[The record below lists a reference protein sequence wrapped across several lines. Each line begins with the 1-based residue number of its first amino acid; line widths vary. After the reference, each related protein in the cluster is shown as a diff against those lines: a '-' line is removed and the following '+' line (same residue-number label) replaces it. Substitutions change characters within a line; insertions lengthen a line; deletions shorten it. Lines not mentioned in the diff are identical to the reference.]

1 MSSPCTGQLWP
12 FFVSSTLGEKM
23 KLSNRRRML
32 TLAAIILSGSAF
44 SNAAWTQTQETL
56 KFGLAMPLSG
66 SQALYGAD
74 QVKAAQ
80 WAVADI
86 NAKGGVNG
94 KKLEMIVVD
103 TQADPQLGITAVK
116 RLISVDKVPV
126 FITAWSSVVKAVA
139 PIANREKVLELSV
152 GANSPDIAKLGDYV
166 YTTFP
171 LAEVDVSRVADYTF
185 KTLGKKTAAVMYI
198 NNDSGVEGAAI
209 YKNVF
214 EKAGGKVVAFEAYD
228 TKATDF
234 TGALLKIRAAN
245 PDVIHIQGLVADLPQ
260 VIAQMRQ
267 LGLQQRVS
275 TYSAGYNPK
284 VIEQLGVAAEGL
296 IVTSLAP
303 GIKDNANLAPF
314 IARWKDTEKRV
325 PNGLPYTQYLY
336 DAPYLVAELY
346 RWVEK
351 NKLPATGENMRKALI
366 TMKNFELPL
375 TGVLQVGEDHRV
387 NKPVYLLTVDKGQF
401 VPLATIK

>member
-1 MSSPCTGQLWP
+1 
-12 FFVSSTLGEKM
+12 M
-23 KLSNRRRML
+23 KISNRRRL
-32 TLAAIILSGSAF
+32 LALSALIMSGAAF
-44 SNAAWTQTQETL
+44 TGAALAQGKETL

-94 KKLEMIVVD
+94 KQLEMIVLD
-103 TQADPQLGITAVK
+103 TQADPQLGINAVN
-116 RLISVDKVPV
+116 RLASVDKVPV

-139 PIANREKVLELSV
+139 PIANREKILELSV

-171 LAEVDVSRVADYTF
+171 LAEVDVSGLAKYTYT
-185 KTLGKKTAAVMYI
+185 TLGKKTAAVMYI

-209 YKNVF
+209 YKSVF
-214 EKAGGKVVAFEAYD
+214 EKAGGKVVAYEAYD
-228 TKATDF
+228 TKATEF
-234 TGALLKIRAAN
+234 TGALLKVKASN
-245 PDVIHIQGLVADLPQ
+245 PDMIHIQGLVSDLPQ

-284 VIEQLGVAAEGL
+284 VIEQLGAAAEGL

-303 GIKDNANLAPF
+303 GVSDNPNVGTF
-314 IARWKDTEKRV
+314 INRWRDSEKRV

-336 DAPYLVAELY
+336 DGPYLVAELY
-346 RWVEK
+346 KWIEK
-351 NKLPATGENMRKALI
+351 NKLPATGENLRKALI
-366 TMKNFELPL
+366 TAKNFDLPM
-375 TGVLQVGEDHRV
+375 TGGLSVGEDHRV

>member
-1 MSSPCTGQLWP
+1 
-12 FFVSSTLGEKM
+12 M

-32 TLAAIILSGSAF
+32 ALSALIMSGAAFTSAALAQSK
-44 SNAAWTQTQETL
+44 ETL

-94 KKLEMIVVD
+94 KQLEMIVVD
-103 TQADPQLGITAVK
+103 TQADPQLGINAVK
-116 RLISVDKVPV
+116 RLTSVDKVPV

-139 PIANREKVLELSV
+139 PIANRDKVLELSV

-171 LAEVDVSRVADYTF
+171 LAEVDVSSLAKYTF
-185 KTLGKKTAAVMYI
+185 STLGKKTAAVMYI
-198 NNDSGVEGAAI
+198 NNDSGVEGAVI
-209 YKNVF
+209 YKSVF
-214 EKAGGKVVAFEAYD
+214 EKAGGKVVAYEAYD
-228 TKATDF
+228 AKATEF
-234 TGALLKIRAAN
+234 TGALLKVKASNAEI
-245 PDVIHIQGLVADLPQ
+245 IHIQGLVADLPQ

-267 LGLQQRVS
+267 LGMQQRVS

-284 VIEQLGVAAEGL
+284 VIEQLGAAAEGL

-303 GIKDNANLAPF
+303 GVTDNPNVGPF
-314 IARWKDTEKRV
+314 INRWKDTEKRV

-336 DAPYLVAELY
+336 DGPYLVAELY
-346 RWVEK
+346 KWVEK
-351 NKLPATGENMRKALI
+351 NKLSATGENMRKALI
-366 TMKNFELPL
+366 TAKNFELPM
-375 TGVLQVGEDHRV
+375 TGGLSVGEDHRV

>member
-1 MSSPCTGQLWP
+1 
-12 FFVSSTLGEKM
+12 M
-23 KLSNRRRML
+23 KISNRRRL
-32 TLAAIILSGSAF
+32 LALSALIMSGAAF
-44 SNAAWTQTQETL
+44 TGAALAQGKETL

-94 KKLEMIVVD
+94 KQLEMIVLD
-103 TQADPQLGITAVK
+103 TQADPQLGINAVN
-116 RLISVDKVPV
+116 RLASVDKVPV

-139 PIANREKVLELSV
+139 PIANREKILELSV

-171 LAEVDVSRVADYTF
+171 LAEVDVSGLAKYTYT
-185 KTLGKKTAAVMYI
+185 TLGKKTAAVMYI

-209 YKNVF
+209 YKSVF
-214 EKAGGKVVAFEAYD
+214 EKAGGKVVAYEAYD
-228 TKATDF
+228 TKATEF
-234 TGALLKIRAAN
+234 TGALLKVKASN
-245 PDVIHIQGLVADLPQ
+245 PDMIHIQGLVSDLPQ

-284 VIEQLGVAAEGL
+284 VIEQLGAAAEGL

-303 GIKDNANLAPF
+303 GPSDNPNVTPF
-314 IARWKDTEKRV
+314 INRWKDSEKRV

-336 DAPYLVAELY
+336 DGPYLVAELY
-346 RWVEK
+346 KWLDK
-351 NKLPATGENMRKALI
+351 NKLSATGENMRKALI
-366 TMKNFELPL
+366 TAKNFDLPM
-375 TGVLQVGEDHRV
+375 TGGLSVGEDHRV

>member
-1 MSSPCTGQLWP
+1 
-12 FFVSSTLGEKM
+12 M

-32 TLAAIILSGSAF
+32 ALSALIMSGAAFTGAALAQSKP
-44 SNAAWTQTQETL
+44 TL

-94 KKLEMIVVD
+94 KQLEMIVLD
-103 TQADPQLGITAVK
+103 TQADPQLGINAVN
-116 RLISVDKVPV
+116 RLASVDKVPV

-139 PIANREKVLELSV
+139 PIANREKILELSV

-171 LAEVDVSRVADYTF
+171 LAEVDVSGLAKYTF
-185 KTLGKKTAAVMYI
+185 TTLGKKTAAVMYI

-209 YKNVF
+209 YKSVF
-214 EKAGGKVVAFEAYD
+214 EKAGGKVVAYEAYD
-228 TKATDF
+228 TKATEF
-234 TGALLKIRAAN
+234 TGALLKVKAAN
-245 PDVIHIQGLVADLPQ
+245 PDMIHIQGLVSDLPQ

-284 VIEQLGVAAEGL
+284 VIEQLGAAAEGL

-303 GIKDNANLAPF
+303 GPSDNPNLTPF
-314 IARWKDTEKRV
+314 INRWKETEKRV

-336 DAPYLVAELY
+336 DGPYLVAELY
-346 RWVEK
+346 KWIEK

-366 TMKNFELPL
+366 TAKTFELPM
-375 TGVLQVGEDHRV
+375 TG
-387 NKPVYLLTVDKGQF
+387 DKGQF

>member
-1 MSSPCTGQLWP
+1 
-12 FFVSSTLGEKM
+12 M

-32 TLAAIILSGSAF
+32 ALSALIMSGAAF
-44 SNAAWTQTQETL
+44 SSAVLAQGKETL

-94 KKLEMIVVD
+94 KQLEMIVLD
-103 TQADPQLGITAVK
+103 TQADPQLGINAVN
-116 RLISVDKVPV
+116 RLASVDKVPV

-139 PIANREKVLELSV
+139 PIANREKLLELSV

-171 LAEVDVSRVADYTF
+171 LAEVDVSSLAKYTYT
-185 KTLGKKTAAVMYI
+185 TLGKKTAAVMYI

-209 YKNVF
+209 YKSVF
-214 EKAGGKVVAFEAYD
+214 EKAGGKVVAYEAYD
-228 TKATDF
+228 TKATEF
-234 TGALLKIRAAN
+234 TGALLKVKASN
-245 PDVIHIQGLVADLPQ
+245 PDMIHIQGLVSDLPQ

-284 VIEQLGVAAEGL
+284 VIEQLGAAAEGL

-303 GIKDNANLAPF
+303 GPSDNPNVTPF
-314 IARWKDTEKRV
+314 INRWKETEKRV

-336 DAPYLVAELY
+336 DGPYLVAELY
-346 RWVEK
+346 KWIEK

-366 TMKNFELPL
+366 TAKTFDLPMTGGL
-375 TGVLQVGEDHRV
+375 TVGEDHRV

>member
-1 MSSPCTGQLWP
+1 
-12 FFVSSTLGEKM
+12 M

-32 TLAAIILSGSAF
+32 ALSALIMSGAAFTSAALAQGK
-44 SNAAWTQTQETL
+44 ETL

-94 KKLEMIVVD
+94 KQLEMIVVD
-103 TQADPQLGITAVK
+103 TQADPQLGINAVK
-116 RLISVDKVPV
+116 RLTSVDKVPV

-139 PIANREKVLELSV
+139 PIANREKILELSV

-171 LAEVDVSRVADYTF
+171 LAEVDVSALAKYTY
-185 KTLGKKTAAVMYI
+185 TSLGKKTSAVMYI

-209 YKNVF
+209 YKSVF
-214 EKAGGKVVAFEAYD
+214 EKAGGKVVAYEAYD
-228 TKATDF
+228 AKATEF
-234 TGALLKIRAAN
+234 TGALLKVKASNAEM
-245 PDVIHIQGLVADLPQ
+245 IHIQGLVADLPQ

-284 VIEQLGVAAEGL
+284 VIEQLGAAAEGL

-303 GIKDNANLAPF
+303 GVTDNPNVGPF
-314 IARWKDTEKRV
+314 INRWKDTEKRV

-336 DAPYLVAELY
+336 DGPYLVAELY
-346 RWVEK
+346 KWIEK
-351 NKLPATGENMRKALI
+351 NKLSATGENMRKALI
-366 TMKNFELPL
+366 TAKNFELPM
-375 TGVLQVGEDHRV
+375 TGGLSVGEDHRV

>member
-1 MSSPCTGQLWP
+1 
-12 FFVSSTLGEKM
+12 M
-23 KLSNRRRML
+23 KISNRRRML
-32 TLAAIILSGSAF
+32 ALSALIMSGAAFTSAALAQSK
-44 SNAAWTQTQETL
+44 ETL

-94 KKLEMIVVD
+94 KQLEMIVVD
-103 TQADPQLGITAVK
+103 TQADPQLGINAVK
-116 RLISVDKVPV
+116 RLTSVDKVPV

-139 PIANREKVLELSV
+139 PIANREKILELSV

-171 LAEVDVSRVADYTF
+171 LAEVDVSALAKYTYT
-185 KTLGKKTAAVMYI
+185 TLGKKTAAVMYI

-209 YKNVF
+209 YKSVF
-214 EKAGGKVVAFEAYD
+214 EKAGGKVVAYEAYD
-228 TKATDF
+228 TKATEF
-234 TGALLKIRAAN
+234 TGALLKVKASNAEM
-245 PDVIHIQGLVADLPQ
+245 IHIQGLVADLPQ

-267 LGLQQRVS
+267 LGMQQRVS
-275 TYSAGYNPK
+275 SYSAGYNPK
-284 VIEQLGVAAEGL
+284 VIEQLGAAAEGL

-303 GIKDNANLAPF
+303 GVADNPNVGPF
-314 IARWKDTEKRV
+314 INRWKDTEKRV
-325 PNGLPYTQYLY
+325 PNGLPYVQYLY
-336 DAPYLVAELY
+336 DGPYLVAELY
-346 RWVEK
+346 RWIEK
-351 NKLPATGENMRKALI
+351 NKLSATGENMRKALI
-366 TMKNFELPL
+366 TAKNFDLPM
-375 TGVLQVGEDHRV
+375 TGALSVGEDHRV

>member
-1 MSSPCTGQLWP
+1 
-12 FFVSSTLGEKM
+12 M

-32 TLAAIILSGSAF
+32 ALSALIMSGAAF
-44 SNAAWTQTQETL
+44 SSAVLAQGKEIL

-94 KKLEMIVVD
+94 KQLEMIVLD
-103 TQADPQLGITAVK
+103 TQADPQLGINAVN
-116 RLISVDKVPV
+116 RLASVDKVPV

-139 PIANREKVLELSV
+139 PIANREKLLELSV

-171 LAEVDVSRVADYTF
+171 LAEVDVSGLAKYTYT
-185 KTLGKKTAAVMYI
+185 TLGKKTAAVMYI

-209 YKNVF
+209 YKSVF
-214 EKAGGKVVAFEAYD
+214 EKAGGKVVAYEAYD
-228 TKATDF
+228 TKATEF
-234 TGALLKIRAAN
+234 TGALLKVKASN
-245 PDVIHIQGLVADLPQ
+245 PDMIHIQGLVSDLPQ

-284 VIEQLGVAAEGL
+284 VIEQLGAAAEGL

-303 GIKDNANLAPF
+303 GPSDNPNVTPF
-314 IARWKDTEKRV
+314 INRWKETEKRV

-336 DAPYLVAELY
+336 DGPYLVAELY
-346 RWVEK
+346 KWIEK

-366 TMKNFELPL
+366 TAKTFDLPMTGGL
-375 TGVLQVGEDHRV
+375 TVGEDHRV

>member
-1 MSSPCTGQLWP
+1 
-12 FFVSSTLGEKM
+12 M
-23 KLSNRRRML
+23 KISNRRRL
-32 TLAAIILSGSAF
+32 LALSALIMSGAAF
-44 SNAAWTQTQETL
+44 TGAALAQGKETL

-94 KKLEMIVVD
+94 KQLEMIVLD
-103 TQADPQLGITAVK
+103 TQADPQLGINAVN
-116 RLISVDKVPV
+116 RLASVDKVPV

-139 PIANREKVLELSV
+139 PIANREKILELSV

-171 LAEVDVSRVADYTF
+171 LAEVDVSGLAKYTYT
-185 KTLGKKTAAVMYI
+185 TLGKKTAAVMYI

-214 EKAGGKVVAFEAYD
+214 EKAGGKVVAYEAYD
-228 TKATDF
+228 TKATEF
-234 TGALLKIRAAN
+234 TGALLKVKASN
-245 PDVIHIQGLVADLPQ
+245 PDMIHIQGLVSDLPQ

-284 VIEQLGVAAEGL
+284 VIEQLGAAAEGL

-303 GIKDNANLAPF
+303 GPSDNPNVTPF
-314 IARWKDTEKRV
+314 INRWKDSEKRV

-336 DAPYLVAELY
+336 DGPYLVAELY
-346 RWVEK
+346 KWLDK
-351 NKLPATGENMRKALI
+351 NKLSATGENMRKALI
-366 TMKNFELPL
+366 TAKNFDLPM
-375 TGVLQVGEDHRV
+375 TGGLSVGEDHRV